1 MNIFDNQLEELNV
14 RTSTLL
20 QYSVFRIFKRNINF
34 TRTRLAGRKGK
45 QLRWL
50 FVCLSSRIKIQWNV
64 VCEVPYII
72 RFARPHLEILRRSK
86 NGLIFEIDKILRKN
100 IIR

>member
-1 MNIFDNQLEELNV
+1 MEYDINILNSQLL
-14 RTSTLL
+14 
-20 QYSVFRIFKRNINF
+20 
-34 TRTRLAGRKGK
+34 GK

-86 NGLIFEIDKILRKN
+86 MALFLK
-100 IIR
+100 